1 MYVPP
6 VIQSFGFCF
15 ARRLKPQTQIAWS
28 INLPIQCQLGSLTGD
43 QRPYSDQ
50 IQTLKSYFVFPVTL
64 LSENSPRRRF
74 SVFTI
79 SNKSLSM
86 SNKLFSMSNKLFSML
101 EVLNSFYYN
110 HSVSVYETCSASL
123 SLQGLW
129 WSVSG
134 LPKLLSLSH
143 GWYNTCMIKI
153 SVKDADVQDIA
164 NFAFFLFSYFR
175 KGRMLYIFTLSVG
188 RSVGWRHH

>member
-50 IQTLKSYFVFPVTL
+50 IQTLKSYFVFPVAL
-64 LSENSPRRRF
+64 LGENSPRRRF

-79 SNKSLSM
+79 SNKS
-86 SNKLFSMSNKLFSML
+86 FSMSNKLSSKSFSML

-110 HSVSVYETCSASL
+110 HSVSVYETCPASL
-123 SLQGLW
+123 VLQGLW
-129 WSVSG
+129 WSVLG
-134 LPKLLSLSH
+134 LPKLLSWSH
-143 GWYNTCMIKI
+143 GWDNTCMIKI
-153 SVKDADVQDIA
+153 SVKDAEDIA

-175 KGRMLYIFTLSVG
+175 KGRLLYIHPVG
-188 RSVGWRHH
+188 RLVG